1 MFMNPL
7 ESTDYSCI
15 FVIFG
20 GTGDLTKRKLM
31 PAFYN
36 LLAGGSQLG
45 RSAVVSVGRRGMSDE
60 AFREYMYAAVKS
72 YSRLKIDDTAWAA
85 FSGRVFYRQFDF
97 SSDIKGYSDLNSF
110 LCSLDRQFGTNG
122 NRIFYL
128 AVAPGH
134 FDTIVKSL
142 YSQGMLEQK
151 ASWQR
156 VMIEKPFGSG
166 LNTARKLNDSISEVL
181 GEENI
186 FRVDH
191 YLGKEMIQNILTL
204 RFANSLFE
212 PLWNQHYIDNIQIT
226 SSETLGIEERGG
238 YYESSGILKDMLQN
252 HLLQMLTLI
261 AMEPPVRLEPE
272 CIRDEK
278 VKVLRS
284 LRPFDGSMAGDVVR
298 GQYGEG
304 AIKGVEAAAYRKEEK
319 VSPDSDT
326 DTFIALKVFIDNFRW
341 GGVPFYIRSGKRL
354 NRKTTEIAVEFKKLP
369 GTGLFKDFEQT
380 GPNLLVFEI
389 QPREGFFFRIN
400 AKKPGSDFLTEEVR
414 MDYCQSCRI
423 GINSPE
429 AYERL
434 LLECAR
440 NNAALFTRW
449 DELELSWSFVDGIEK
464 VLREIPHKYPNYAA
478 GSRGPEEALELVRRD
493 GRVWWDNEEEE

>member
-1 MFMNPL
+1 ML
-7 ESTDYSCI
+7 
-15 FVIFG
+15 
-20 GTGDLTKRKLM
+20 K
-31 PAFYN
+31 
-36 LLAGGSQLG
+36 
-45 RSAVVSVGRRGMSDE
+45 
-60 AFREYMYAAVKS
+60 AVKS
-72 YSRLKIDDTAWAA
+72 YSRFKVEDSAWAG
-85 FSGRVFYRQFDF
+85 FSSRIFYRQFDF
-97 SSDIKGYSDLNSF
+97 TSDLKGYSDLNSF
-110 LCSLDRQFGTNG
+110 LCSLDRQFGING
-122 NRIFYL
+122 NRVFYL
-128 AVAPGH
+128 AVAPGY

-166 LNTARKLNDSISEVL
+166 LDTARILNGRISEVL

-226 SSETLGIEERGG
+226 SAETLGIEDRGG

-261 AMEPPVRLEPE
+261 AMEPPVRLEPK

-284 LRPFDGSMAGDVVR
+284 LRPFDRSMAGDIVR

-304 AIKGVEAAAYRKEEK
+304 FIKGVRAAGYREEEK
-319 VSPDSDT
+319 VAADSDT
-326 DTFIALKVFIDNFRW
+326 DTFIAMKVFIDNFRW

-354 NRKTTEIAVEFKKLP
+354 NRKTTEIAIQFKKLP
-369 GTGLFKDFEQT
+369 GTGLYRDFEQT

-414 MDYCQSCRI
+414 MDYCQSCRV

-434 LLECAR
+434 LLECVK

-449 DELELSWSFVDGIEK
+449 DELELSWQFVDGIEK
-464 VLREIPHKYPNYAA
+464 VMQEIPHVYPNYAA
-478 GSRGPEEALELVRRD
+478 GSRGPEEALELMRRD